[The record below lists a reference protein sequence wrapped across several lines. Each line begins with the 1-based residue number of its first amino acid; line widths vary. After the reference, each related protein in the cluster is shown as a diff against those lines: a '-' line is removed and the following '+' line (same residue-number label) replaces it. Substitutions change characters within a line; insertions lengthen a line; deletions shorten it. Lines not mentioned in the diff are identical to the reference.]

1 MIALAK
7 QTYILNLPLK
17 TELWQEHIL
26 SKRLE
31 IARAIYNACLGEL
44 MKRYKRLKQDKDF
57 TYWMKQEKS
66 KERTEALKKLNR
78 KYGLSE
84 YSLHDYVKPMQ
95 RHFKKNIDANTA
107 QKIAT
112 RAWSAFEKY
121 RFNKETK
128 TVHFKRKGELNSVE
142 GKTNKQGIRFR
153 DKQLLWN
160 DLVLPVIVK
169 KRDDYAQTA
178 LLDKVKYCRIVR
190 KVIRGKDRYFIQLVL
205 DGIPPKKINKETGE
219 VKHPRNKGKVGI
231 DIGTQTIAVVSKDE
245 AKLLE
250 LAPNVNDIEREKGV
264 LLRKLDR
271 QRRANNPHKY
281 KENGT
286 IKRTK
291 DKWIISKNYLKT
303 KYKLAE
309 IQRKIADIRHQDHN
323 KLANWIVSLGDD
335 VKIETMNYKGLQ
347 VRSKE
352 TTINKKT
359 GRFNRK
365 KRFGKSLANKAPS
378 MFQTI
383 LDQKLKYEGRTLKK
397 LDTYK
402 VKASQYNHFEDHYKK
417 KGLTERWN
425 EFPTGKV
432 QRDLYSAYLIM
443 NVKDNLK
450 EIDRDLCMKHWEVFK
465 SSHDEEIDRLRT
477 CDKTIASMGI

>member
-1 MIALAK
+1 MVIALAK

-44 MKRYKRLKQDKDF
+44 MKRHKRLKQDKDF

-153 DKQLLWN
+153 GKQLLWN

-169 KRDDYAQTA
+169 KRDDYAHTA

-190 KVIRGKDRYFIQLVL
+190 KVIRGKGRYFIQLVL

-250 LAPNVNDIEREKGV
+250 LAPNVTTLNEK
-264 LLRKLDR
+264 
-271 QRRANNPHKY
+271 
-281 KENGT
+281 KEF
-286 IKRTK
+286 
-291 DKWIISKNYLKT
+291 YLG
-303 KYKLAE
+303 
-309 IQRKIADIRHQDHN
+309 
-323 KLANWIVSLGDD
+323 S
-335 VKIETMNYKGLQ
+335 
-347 VRSKE
+347 
-352 TTINKKT
+352 
-359 GRFNRK
+359 
-365 KRFGKSLANKAPS
+365 
-378 MFQTI
+378 
-383 LDQKLKYEGRTLKK
+383 
-397 LDTYK
+397 
-402 VKASQYNHFEDHYKK
+402 
-417 KGLTERWN
+417 
-425 EFPTGKV
+425 
-432 QRDLYSAYLIM
+432 
-443 NVKDNLK
+443 
-450 EIDRDLCMKHWEVFK
+450 
-465 SSHDEEIDRLRT
+465 
-477 CDKTIASMGI
+477 